1 MDPLP
6 PSNLRFSPNIIL
18 ANPHHI
24 DLHPYI
30 HLLPGVFSC
39 IEFNLI
45 MAFIIIEIV
54 AHHGFDKDGRPIYW
68 EKTGT
73 IQSNFGEVFKHFTT
87 DELCQYH
94 VQSQE
99 CFDVRYEYASKK
111 FNKEIT
117 QSVVVFDMKNVQMV
131 LNIQSIAYVKQILAI
146 DQLYYP
152 ERLYKLFI
160 INCPWYFTALFNLFK
175 PFIDARTKDKFSI
188 LGSDFLPE
196 LLECMDISIIPREY
210 GGTCDNVPWDL
221 KNSDDS
227 GCSKQQLETYMR
239 EKYNAETIVQ
249 LLTNEEIQSLT
260 AAESLANKIKEGK
273 ASPWNVDSAAQS
285 ETTEAG
291 MVSSV
296 AVNLEPVEV
305 NSPLITETTNNDLP
319 QLRTSS
325 PAESFYPLRTRMV
338 KAEVLV

>member
-1 MDPLP
+1 M
-6 PSNLRFSPNIIL
+6 
-18 ANPHHI
+18 
-24 DLHPYI
+24 
-30 HLLPGVFSC
+30 
-39 IEFNLI
+39 
-45 MAFIIIEIV
+45 

-87 DELCQYH
+87 DELCQLH

-111 FNKEIT
+111 FQKEIT
-117 QSVVVFDMKNVQMV
+117 QSVVIFDMKNVQMV

-175 PFIDARTKDKFSI
+175 PFIDARTRDKFSI

-210 GGTCDNVPWDL
+210 GGMCDNVPWDL

-227 GCSKQQLETYMR
+227 GCSKEQLESFMR
-239 EKYNAETIVQ
+239 KKFNSENIRQ
-249 LLTNEEIQSLT
+249 LLTNEEINSLT
-260 AAESLANKIKEGK
+260 AAETLSNKIKEGK
-273 ASPWNVDSAAQS
+273 EFPWKTGPALASEIPEEVKSSSMAVDSESAGTDGSLISAAI
-285 ETTEAG
+285 
-291 MVSSV
+291 
-296 AVNLEPVEV
+296 VNE
-305 NSPLITETTNNDLP
+305 I
-319 QLRTSS
+319 
-325 PAESFYPLRTRMV
+325 APLRTVVPIKAVNPLRTKMV